1 MNGAVFGRKDR
12 IGGFS
17 PILNDIPLQS
27 QVYNVIDNGVTDSRR
42 DGANR
47 KLDEGENDEE
57 FTLDDQR
64 ARRHR
69 WFCNRP
75 GGGGLTVSGTASMG
89 VLGGA
94 WIVDR
99 GSAQGIGRDNCGTNP
114 IGDPIRDPDVSTQNP
129 FRLDGTGC
137 PIPGQSKFELHT
149 DIDVTF
155 AMSGQ
160 TDTGLTFGASIDLD
174 ESDGKA
180 DAGNSLAFDGRTQG
194 GEEIFVSG
202 AFGTLTM
209 GDTDGAL
216 DWALQEIGIGSSLG
230 DAHTVHAGYN
240 GNDFADGYGGQI
252 VRYEH
257 SFGDFAVAV
266 SVNPSDGSPND
277 AIPALGRED
286 PNNDPFVAL
295 LFPRDDILA
304 AGAKYNATLMAVDLG
319 VGIGWSQLGHGGKD
333 NDALGISLDADFGN
347 GFRAIL
353 NWVDMGDSPDH
364 EKDFAQWRVFEGA
377 GDMANPNYEYNILD
391 EDGPERYMGI
401 GLGYAIDDWTFAINF
416 GLYTEDQPDT
426 TEDPEQRGF
435 AVVVNYD
442 LGGGAELQ
450 LGYSKSTCKA
460 QIEGVE
466 TDDPAHPDYFPRTG
480 GAVYHGACN
489 HNDENSALSLGVAMN
504 F

>member
-1 MNGAVFGRKDR
+1 MGA
-12 IGGFS
+12 
-17 PILNDIPLQS
+17 L
-27 QVYNVIDNGVTDSRR
+27 
-42 DGANR
+42 
-47 KLDEGENDEE
+47 
-57 FTLDDQR
+57 
-64 ARRHR
+64 
-69 WFCNRP
+69 
-75 GGGGLTVSGTASMG
+75 GGG
-89 VLGGA
+89 

-99 GSAQGIGRDNCGTNP
+99 GPAQGIGRDNCGTNP
-114 IGDPIRDPDVSTQNP
+114 IGDPIRDPDASTQNP
-129 FRLDGTGC
+129 FFVDGTGC
-137 PIPGQSKFELHT
+137 PIPGQSKYELHT

-174 ESDGKA
+174 ESDGRD
-180 DAGNSLAFDGRTQG
+180 DAGNSPAFDGRAQG

-230 DAHTVHAGYN
+230 DAHTVHAGYS

-252 VRYEH
+252 VRYER
-257 SFGDFAVAV
+257 SFGDFAVAL
-266 SVNPSDGSPND
+266 SANLSDGSPND
-277 AIPALGRED
+277 AIHYLGQRVPGSSTPAEPLW
-286 PNNDPFVAL
+286 A
-295 LFPRDDILA
+295 PRDDILA
-304 AGAKYNATLMAVDLG
+304 VGAKYSASLAAAELDF
-319 VGIGWSQLGHGGKD
+319 GIGYTQLGHHPSQPGYDGEHD
-333 NDALGISLDADFGN
+333 DALGISLDADFGN

-364 EKDFAQWRVFEGA
+364 EKDIVQWRVYQVA
-377 GDMANPNYEYNILD
+377 GDMARPYAEGGIAE

-401 GLGYAIDDWTFAINF
+401 GLGYAIDDWTFAVNY
-416 GLYTEDQPDT
+416 GQYTEDQPDT
-426 TEDPEQRGF
+426 TNDPEQRGF

-450 LGYSKSTCKA
+450 LGYSKSICKA
-460 QIEGVE
+460 QFWPEGASDNPAN
-466 TDDPAHPDYFPRTG
+466 DDYEARTG
-480 GAVYHGACN
+480 GSVYHRACN